1 MKNTDGRSKGVA
13 FIRFAEEA
21 SLNTA
26 IEYSGSEHMGRTIVV
41 EKTKPKVTGGA
52 GGFGGAQ
59 ENTTESSTLFIGNLG
74 FDTVEDSLRAVFES
88 CGDIKDVRIAKDQDG
103 YVNYSFI
110 SI

>member
-1 MKNTDGRSKGVA
+1 MWCHQQYQ
-13 FIRFAEEA
+13 
-21 SLNTA
+21 L
-26 IEYSGSEHMGRTIVV
+26 V